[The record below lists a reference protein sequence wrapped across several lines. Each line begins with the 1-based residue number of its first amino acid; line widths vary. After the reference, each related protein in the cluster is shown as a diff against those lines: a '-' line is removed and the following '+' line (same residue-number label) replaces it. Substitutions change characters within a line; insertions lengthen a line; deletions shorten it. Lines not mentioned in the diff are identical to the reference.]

1 MWKVSRQQTVSA
13 RPPHNPTAAQ
23 GSADQ
28 YMISRTVLGLF
39 RGQIQNEQVL
49 FIFRVVVYL

>member
-28 YMISRTVLGLF
+28 YVISRTVLGLF